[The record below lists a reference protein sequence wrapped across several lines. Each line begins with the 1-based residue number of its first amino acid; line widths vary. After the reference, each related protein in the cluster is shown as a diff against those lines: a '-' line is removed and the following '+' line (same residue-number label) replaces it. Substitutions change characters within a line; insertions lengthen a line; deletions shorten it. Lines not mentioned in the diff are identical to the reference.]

1 MRIHST
7 SAPDD
12 AFGDDCPT
20 VLPSPVEE
28 HSIDEM
34 NRAFDRHFASTSA
47 TPTVE
52 KTNQIS
58 SKDAL
63 SGEDQLTEKQQ
74 AVLEKGKA
82 PISGGSSTK
91 TSSTAVFEG
100 EGTDESPYI
109 VDWTENDPE
118 NPLRWVRGSLSCF
131 LSASIVV
138 MSNVSFPLSA
148 HCKESEHRW
157 HLGGLNI
164 MRSIQLVCLCW
175 RDTSNA

>member
-20 VLPSPVEE
+20 VMPSPVEE

-52 KTNQIS
+52 KNIDVG

-63 SGEDQLTEKQQ
+63 SGKDQITEKQQ
-74 AVLEKGKA
+74 SVLEKGKD
-82 PISGGSSTK
+82 PLSGGSSTK

-118 NPLRWVRGSLSCF
+118 NPLRWVRGFLSCF
-131 LSASIVV
+131 LAASIVA
-138 MSNVSFPLSA
+138 MSNASVMLPA
-148 HCKESEHRW
+148 HCKESEHCC
-157 HLGGLNI
+157 HLGHFNI
-164 MRSIQLVCLCW
+164 MRSI
-175 RDTSNA
+175 